1 MGIDTMRTFGGDFFK
16 TPRSLESFS
25 FYFVL
30 CAWMEE
36 CTKGGTK
43 PCSAERKYVHVP
55 ELF

>member
-1 MGIDTMRTFGGDFFK
+1 MGIDTMRTFGGDFLK